1 MRKILHFIMVIV
13 LVLTIMPANGV
24 AATPTGGDVVNLA
37 YKYEG
42 VPYLYGGTTP
52 SGFDC
57 SGLVQYV
64 YKEVGVTLPRTS
76 KEQYTIG
83 TEVSK
88 NDLQE
93 GDLLFFSSLATSG
106 ITHVGI
112 YVGNNNFISSTTSS
126 GVKVYSINN
135 SYWSGIYTGAKRVLG
150 PQSSISFSDLA
161 TTHFASDAVQYLT
174 SQGIIN
180 GYADGTF
187 RPTQSVT
194 RGQAA
199 AIINRVLQYTPK
211 NTLSFKDVSSGH
223 IFAKD
228 IAAMKELGIIQ
239 GFVDGTYRPNDTMTR
254 AQMAVIVKNAF
265 NLQLANISSS
275 EANKLYSDISSSYWA
290 FTEIITMH
298 VIDQTTGFKTS
309 TYRPTSNA
317 TRADLSAAVYNAIFA
332 K

>member
-1 MRKILHFIMVIV
+1 MRKIFHFIMATV
-13 LVLTIMPANGV
+13 LTLTIMPANGV
-24 AATPTGGDVVNLA
+24 AETYTGGDVVHLA
-37 YKYEG
+37 YKYVG
-42 VPYLYGGTTP
+42 VPYLYGGMTP
-52 SGFDC
+52 SAFDC

-64 YKEVGVTLPRTS
+64 YEQVGVTLPRTA

-83 TEVSK
+83 TEVLKS
-88 NDLQE
+88 NLQL
-93 GDLLFFSSLATSG
+93 GDLVFFSNSATSG

-112 YVGNNNFISSTTSS
+112 YVGNNHFISATTSS
-126 GVKVYSINN
+126 GVIVSNIDS
-135 SYWSGIYTGAKRVLG
+135 SYWSAIYTGAKCVLG
-150 PQSSISFSDLA
+150 TQSSIYFSDMEP
-161 TTHFASDAVQYLT
+161 THFAYDAVQYLT
-174 SQGIIN
+174 SQDIIN
-180 GYADGTF
+180 GYIDGTF

-211 NTLSFKDVSSGH
+211 NSISFKDVSSGH

-265 NLQLANISSS
+265 NLQLTNISST

-290 FTEIITMH
+290 FTEIIMMH

-317 TRADLSAAVYNAIFA
+317 TRADLSAAVYNAVFA